1 MKRVPEKILIR
12 KVDTKR
18 PKEQDIKHST
28 RKNQMGNRSMN
39 GT

>member
-18 PKEQDIKHST
+18 PKEDIKHST

-39 GT
+39 GK